1 MESMA
6 IDAVASDKATDTS
19 SRICDVRHNPLG
31 IRLPAAPAGVTMV
44 ATVLLIVVS
53 WTLKDADHFVDTG
66 ALHWPII
73 CLV

>member
-1 MESMA
+1 M
-6 IDAVASDKATDTS
+6 DAVASDKATDTS
-19 SRICDVRHNPLG
+19 SRICDVHHNPLG
-31 IRLPAAPAGVTMV
+31 ITLPAAPAGVTMV

-66 ALHWPII
+66 ALYWPII

>member
-1 MESMA
+1 M
-6 IDAVASDKATDTS
+6 DAVACDKATDTS

-31 IRLPAAPAGVTMV
+31 ITLPAAPAGVTMV